1 MVDLLAAD
9 SSSEPRLVDGFSLLH
24 VSFGILSGSVLL
36 ILGVV
41 WWEALLAVLAVALL
55 WELAES
61 RFSTTIRPLFGL
73 DASEK
78 DSKLNKAGD
87 VGCALAGYGFAVVT
101 PWPTDIAAGVVTLLL
116 GIVWAVCRSRLRP
129 NAGRERV

>member
-24 VSFGILSGSVLL
+24 VSFGIISGAVLL

-55 WELAES
+55 WELVEN

-73 DASEK
+73 DATEK
-78 DSKLNKAGD
+78 DSKLNMAGD
-87 VGCALAGYGFAVVT
+87 VGCALAGYGLAVAI
-101 PWPTDIAAGVVTLLL
+101 PWPADIAAGATTLLL

-129 NAGRERV
+129 NSGRIRV